1 LPARLIWKLSMDI
14 AERKGSDLRRRL
26 RSAERLSDS
35 AICLGVL
42 FVKTPFSR
50 SSALLVCITRR
61 DHRRFA
67 LAVRAALARL
77 VRRRFETAKARSV
90 VAAQV
95 AARFARVRAAFLAAS
110 DRPATP
116 LVRAAF
122 RAAADRC
129 TRVRRAAA
137 ECACLA
143 RAR

>member
-1 LPARLIWKLSMDI
+1 MPARLIWKLSMDI

-61 DHRRFA
+61 DHRWLA

-77 VRRRFETAKARSV
+77 VRRRFETAKARPV
-90 VAAQV
+90 VTAQP
-95 AARFARVRAAFLAAS
+95 ARFARVRAAFLAAS
-110 DRPATP
+110 DRPAAP

-122 RAAADRC
+122 RAAAERC

>member
-1 LPARLIWKLSMDI
+1 LIWKLSMDI

-50 SSALLVCITRR
+50 SSALRVCITRR
-61 DHRRFA
+61 DHRWLA
-67 LAVRAALARL
+67 LAVRAAFARL

-95 AARFARVRAAFLAAS
+95 AARFARVRAAFVAAS
-110 DRPATP
+110 DRPAAP
-116 LVRAAF
+116 LVCAAF
-122 RAAADRC
+122 RAAAERC

>member
-1 LPARLIWKLSMDI
+1 LIWKLSMDI

-61 DHRRFA
+61 DHRRLA